1 MERRAETGDAPQ
13 APRREADLAA
23 RWAVGVW
30 RGETLQAPSGA
41 RFRLIFEGR
50 RNGGPGPDFRDAVLE
65 TEQGARLLGDIE
77 LHLRARDWLAHGHHT
92 DTRYNRVI
100 LHVALDGAS
109 VSSLLA
115 SGKVAPVVSL
125 SFTSTTTLA
134 PMQPGWPCEG
144 LRARVGEVALR
155 ATLLWAGLER
165 FEQRVSAFGTA
176 MIEVEDISSMPELP
190 WAAADRIL
198 WVALAEALGYG
209 RNRAALRQAGIQLL
223 TDDPPDVM
231 AARRGERARLRG
243 LLTLWERWSA
253 TGPWAPLREAL
264 ELRAS
269 AVVDALRAPGG
280 AISPAR
286 ARIMAA
292 NVVFPFAAAW
302 AARTGDAAFVDLAH
316 ARYLELPGLPSNQI
330 TRAMGQQLG
339 LVAPPAGA
347 GAQQGLHHLWA
358 GWCHAKACRRCPC
371 NPHASTAPS
380 VSSDLPLYPL

>member
-1 MERRAETGDAPQ
+1 MARRAETGDAPQ

-23 RWAVGVW
+23 RWA
-30 RGETLQAPSGA
+30 SGA
-41 RFRLIFEGR
+41 ARRYGR
-50 RNGGPGPDFRDAVLE
+50 RLARAFGSSSRGGATAAPAPIFATQCSKRSR
-65 TEQGARLLGDIE
+65 ARGCSATSNCIC
-77 LHLRARDWLAHGHHT
+77 ARDWLAHGHHT

-109 VSSLLA
+109 VSSPLA

-190 WAAADRIL
+190 WTAADRIL

-209 RNRAALRQAGIQLL
+209 RNRAALRQAGIQFL
-223 TDDPPDVM
+223 TGDPPDVM
-231 AARRGERARLRG
+231 AARRGERARLYG

-253 TGPWAPLREAL
+253 MGPWAPLREAL

-286 ARIMAA
+286 ARIMATRRSSISPKSA
-292 NVVFPFAAAW
+292 ISNCPDCRRIRSPARW
-302 AARTGDAAFVDLAH
+302 ASSLASW
-316 ARYLELPGLPSNQI
+316 RRQPGRGRSRGCI
-330 TRAMGQQLG
+330 TSG
-339 LVAPPAGA
+339 LAGVTRRHAGA
-347 GAQQGLHHLWA
+347 APAIHTL
-358 GWCHAKACRRCPC
+358 RRRHPF
-371 NPHASTAPS
+371 PATS
-380 VSSDLPLYPL
+380 PLSPYRQSRADTV